1 MICSG
6 KRFNSSY
13 DIHGNGL
20 AIDCAAVSSDRRL
33 NHNEQLFINALDVV
47 NRIETVEYDQ
57 TYSLLD
63 QYTTDASQSHQ
74 CGLIAPS
81 LQQFEA
87 LMHVVVA
94 GDMGEDGQ
102 ETS

>member
-63 QYTTDASQSHQ
+63 QYTTDTPN
-74 CGLIAPS
+74 LINAD
-81 LQQFEA
+81 LLLHHFNN
-87 LMHVVVA
+87 LRH
-94 GDMGEDGQ
+94 
-102 ETS
+102 